1 MVIRVVSSLGVCVCV
16 CVCVYVQA
24 GYVDGLQ
31 GAVLFEALLAE
42 DADADR
48 IALLPDVAAMLTQ

>member
-1 MVIRVVSSLGVCVCV
+1 MEQGDESGAISWCVCV
-16 CVCVYVQA
+16 CVQA

>member
-1 MVIRVVSSLGVCVCV
+1 M
-16 CVCVYVQA
+16 
-24 GYVDGLQ
+24 DGLQ